1 MAKKATEPIK
11 NGNPKKPG
19 FSKKIQIKLEA
30 SIDSF
35 QKSRSKTEI
44 KAHSKQHF
52 QRLPITFRKQQK
64 ESWISLETYL
74 RPLFFVQ
81 IRCFGIKHHSVHR
94 QISRMLDP
102 VILLHFTLLFYKFK
116 RETNVSFSNSTQT
129 QLNSTTKRFIKT
141 SNSSH
146 GEIWWLLEWQI
157 NRYGF
162 NGLSWIWEKR

>member
-1 MAKKATEPIK
+1 MTSLTTNLSFSNKEDGLQEKSKASRSYVSKAGDFIFGTIQRTQKGSILYHGKKATEPIK

-64 ESWISLETYL
+64 ES
-74 RPLFFVQ
+74 
-81 IRCFGIKHHSVHR
+81 
-94 QISRMLDP
+94 
-102 VILLHFTLLFYKFK
+102 
-116 RETNVSFSNSTQT
+116 
-129 QLNSTTKRFIKT
+129 
-141 SNSSH
+141 
-146 GEIWWLLEWQI
+146 
-157 NRYGF
+157 
-162 NGLSWIWEKR
+162 